1 MNSRSHETKYKGY
14 VYQEFLKN
22 LQTLS
27 KVTFAYDDSSSLINL
42 ELEKYTGLNR
52 LAIELAKEWSFWAVP
67 ILGEAEQE

>member
-1 MNSRSHETKYKGY
+1 MP
-14 VYQEFLKN
+14 
-22 LQTLS
+22 
-27 KVTFAYDDSSSLINL
+27 FAFDDAGSLINL